1 MEATSASLQAPW
13 RAYFYGVAVEGFTY
27 QSLRGKGEE
36 NMWKKLFILLAI
48 VVVVAIAL
56 IPIWSS
62 KMAQNAFE
70 NPNRKRSPKIIK
82 KALLVK
88 MRINEHKGAR
98 LLAEKAI
105 LYFPESKELPYFIYN
120 AAISAEQEGKPGVA
134 IYWYGIF
141 IKKYPKH
148 DWTIQA
154 DNKLKKLKGMHETP

>member
-1 MEATSASLQAPW
+1 
-13 RAYFYGVAVEGFTY
+13 
-27 QSLRGKGEE
+27 
-36 NMWKKLFILLAI
+36 MWKKLFILLVIAA
-48 VVVVAIAL
+48 VVAIAL

-62 KMAQNAFE
+62 RMANRAFE

-82 KALLVK
+82 EALLVK

-120 AAISAEQEGKPGVA
+120 AAICGEQEGKPDIA

-148 DWTIQA
+148 DWATQA
-154 DNKLKKLKGMHETP
+154 ENKLTKLKGMHETP